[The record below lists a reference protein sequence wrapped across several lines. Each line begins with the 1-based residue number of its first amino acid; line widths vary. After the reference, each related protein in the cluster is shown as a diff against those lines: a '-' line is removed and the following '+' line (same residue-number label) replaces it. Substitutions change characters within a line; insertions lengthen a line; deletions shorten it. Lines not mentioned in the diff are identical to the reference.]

1 MAVGGG
7 GRVEALGE
15 GVLGF
20 GGEVELVFYDEDEVF
35 VESVVEGVERGVCRL
50 VSRLASFHV
59 GMFNFSCTGEVLE
72 IHVLN
77 HCAKVDISAWWRC
90 QRLD

>member
-7 GRVEALGE
+7 GRVEALGK

-20 GGEVELVFYDEDEVF
+20 GGEMELVFYDEDKVF

-50 VSRLASFHV
+50 LAALHHSMLV
-59 GMFNFSCTGEVLE
+59 C
-72 IHVLN
+72 
-77 HCAKVDISAWWRC
+77 
-90 QRLD
+90 